1 MITNKEIQ
9 GNKKSGSELS
19 RCCNYPPPSQGTACG
34 SVTSSVTVESSKC
47 KKPRKSNIELVRIVA
62 MLMILVLHTRSSSTL
77 TLYDRAVDVNVITQF
92 IFQALSIIGVNLF
105 ILISGYFGIRLSKT
119 GVGKFVY
126 QLYFFA
132 VLSLTVLI
140 LANGTIEVGSRYYIK
155 ALFPVSNTVWF
166 VPCYLLLMLSSPI
179 LNAYIE
185 QATSK
190 QLIVSLGLIYL
201 FTYYSGIVWNEFHGC
216 SGYAAGWFVILYL
229 TGATLRKTKH
239 VHGKIGRYKWLLGYV
254 LMTFLIVSVALLQ
267 YSIPYGRSMLWSYE
281 CPLVY
286 FSSVCFF
293 LFFVHWDLQ
302 FCRLVN
308 RLAASSFAVLLFHI
322 QPFSHYGEVCQY
334 INQHTIGFLTV
345 CALIPCVLGCYL
357 LATVLDQVRIWTF
370 TILVKDATSYN

>member
-1 MITNKEIQ
+1 MRQDNNTPPIQ
-9 GNKKSGSELS
+9 CFPGEVVVE
-19 RCCNYPPPSQGTACG
+19 
-34 SVTSSVTVESSKC
+34 SVTAAPKR
-47 KKPRKSNIELVRIVA
+47 KKPRKSNIEFVRIVA

-77 TLYDRAVDVNVITQF
+77 TLYEMAVDLNVIGQF
-92 IFQALSIIGVNLF
+92 VFEAFSIIGVNLF
-105 ILISGYFGIRLSKT
+105 ILISGYFGIKLSKK
-119 GVGKFVY
+119 GVTKFVY

-132 VLSLTVLI
+132 ILSLAALI
-140 LANGTIEVGSRYYIK
+140 LTNGTLEVGIRYYVK

-166 VPCYLLLMLSSPI
+166 VPCYLLLMLFSPI

-185 QATSK
+185 HATSK
-190 QLIVSLGLIYL
+190 QLAISLGLIYL
-201 FTYYSGIVWNEFHGC
+201 FTYYSGIVWDDFHGY

-229 TGATLRKTKH
+229 TGATIRKTKH
-239 VHGKIGRYKWLLGYV
+239 WHGKVNRYKWLLAY
-254 LMTFLIVSVALLQ
+254 LLLSILIVAVALLQ
-267 YSIPYGRSMLWSYE
+267 YRIPFGRSMLWSYE

-286 FSSVCFF
+286 LSSICFF
-293 LFFVHWDLQ
+293 MFFVHWDMK
-302 FCRLVN
+302 FCRMVN
-308 RLAASSFAVLLFHI
+308 WLAASSFAVLLFHI

>member
-1 MITNKEIQ
+1 M
-9 GNKKSGSELS
+9 
-19 RCCNYPPPSQGTACG
+19 
-34 SVTSSVTVESSKC
+34 
-47 KKPRKSNIELVRIVA
+47 VRIVA

-77 TLYDRAVDVNVITQF
+77 TLYEEAVDVNVIAQF
-92 IFQALSIIGVNLF
+92 FFEAFSIIGVNLF
-105 ILISGYFGIRLSKT
+105 ILISGYFGIKLSKT

-132 VLSLTVLI
+132 VLSLTALI
-140 LANGTIEVGSRYYIK
+140 LTNGTIEVGCRYYIK

-166 VPCYLLLMLSSPI
+166 VPCYLLLMLLSPI

-190 QLIVSLGLIYL
+190 QLTVSLGLIYL
-201 FTYYSGIVWNEFHGC
+201 FTYYSGIVWNDFHGY

-239 VHGKIGRYKWLLGYV
+239 IHGKIGRYKWLLGYV

-267 YSIPYGRSMLWSYE
+267 YRIPYGRSMLWSYE

-293 LFFVHWDLQ
+293 LFFVHWDMK
-302 FCRLVN
+302 FSRLVN
-308 RLAASSFAVLLFHI
+308 WLAASSFAVLLFHI

-334 INQHTIGFLTV
+334 INQHTTGVLTV
-345 CALIPCVLGCYL
+345 CALIPSVLGCYL

-370 TILVKDATSYN
+370 AILVKDATSYN